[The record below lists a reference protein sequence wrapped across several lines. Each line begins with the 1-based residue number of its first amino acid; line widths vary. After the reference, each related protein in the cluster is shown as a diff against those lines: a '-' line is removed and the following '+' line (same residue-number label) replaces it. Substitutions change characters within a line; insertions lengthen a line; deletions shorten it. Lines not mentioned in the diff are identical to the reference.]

1 MMMETPPPA
10 EATAEA
16 TVETTSEKPA
26 ETPAEATAKTTSEAP
41 AETPAQTPVERVTKI
56 KNPRKVAAGQ
66 KGAAAKKAK
75 EEALL
80 EQLRKAKDKIQPS
93 PSSPPARA
101 PTESPPKAEP
111 SPWIT
116 YAVFAWALVAGALL
130 LSAQKPE
137 DAARAPAAEGKK
149 ADAVLNRNA
158 DPFYMS

>member
-1 MMMETPPPA
+1 MMMETPPAA
-10 EATAEA
+10 EATAE
-16 TVETTSEKPA
+16 TTSETPPA
-26 ETPAEATAKTTSEAP
+26 AEATAEATAKTTSEAP

-137 DAARAPAAEGKK
+137 DAARAPAAKGKK